1 MRANNAFAIAIII
14 SIFLVGGGLA
24 LRTFGTRGED
34 AVARMN
40 SDERAILGK
49 LLSLRRGMSYEEVI
63 SVMGAPDDEGPLGMR
78 PRWNVGGSP
87 LNGVAVYIF
96 ADGAHHF
103 TWISIGR
110 FVYDGQLRTLAVRE
124 YTPGR

>member
-78 PRWNVGGSP
+78 PRWPCSCP
-87 LNGVAVYIF
+87 
-96 ADGAHHF
+96 
-103 TWISIGR
+103 
-110 FVYDGQLRTLAVRE
+110 
-124 YTPGR
+124 